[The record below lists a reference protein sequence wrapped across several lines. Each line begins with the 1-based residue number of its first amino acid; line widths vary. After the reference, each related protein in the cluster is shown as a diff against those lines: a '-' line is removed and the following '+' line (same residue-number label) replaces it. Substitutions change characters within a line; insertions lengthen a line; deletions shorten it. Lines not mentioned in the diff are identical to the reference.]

1 MKKTALAAL
10 LSSTLFSVHAMAAD
24 ITDSPAPSATS
35 FYVGVQLGGASS
47 DVSMTEYDAGTSNL
61 GAEEYSWDGDDS
73 GAIGGV
79 YLGLNY
85 MPTELLMIGVEADLV
100 YADLSDESYRDR
112 MGAPDPIE
120 EYLYG
125 WETGLQGSVRARA
138 GVMLGN
144 ALFYGTGGLA
154 IGKQSFDVYEFNSD
168 TNAESFD
175 ETMTGWTAGGGVEY
189 AFSSNWTARI
199 EYRYTDFGDVT
210 ITPSIDDYN
219 RNFDNDIEV
228 TQQSAMAGIAYRF

>member
-1 MKKTALAAL
+1 VEFTATFGLDL
-10 LSSTLFSVHAMAAD
+10 
-24 ITDSPAPSATS
+24 
-35 FYVGVQLGGASS
+35 
-47 DVSMTEYDAGTSNL
+47 
-61 GAEEYSWDGDDS
+61 
-73 GAIGGV
+73 